1 MKKNFTLIELLVVIA
16 IIAILASMLLPAL
29 SKARAAAQS
38 ITCVSNLKQ
47 LGLAHIMYADDNND
61 YLTPVR
67 ATDAWESPWVATFI
81 THKYMPGPAH
91 FICPT
96 AETSDLTKMPSE
108 MSGSEAW
115 TYYKKASY
123 GINVALMG
131 HSPGSAAFQPVT
143 LATVTNVSKTPE
155 LIITAD
161 TRPTDGTSY
170 NGVCFDFFNSMALP
184 SGAGTAGSAK
194 DYCINFRH
202 SEKVNFVAIDGHAGT
217 APHSMWGAKFWN
229 QYLSTRQYPA
239 GNLAFTTY

>member
-1 MKKNFTLIELLVVIA
+1 MKKIFTLIELLVVIA

-38 ITCVSNLKQ
+38 IKCISNLKQ
-47 LGLAHIMYADDNND
+47 IGLAHIMYVDDNND

-67 ATDAWESPWVATFI
+67 VTDAWTNPWVANFI
-81 THKYMPGPAH
+81 TNKYLPGPAH

-96 AETSDLTKMPSE
+96 TENSDLKLMPSE
-108 MSGSEAW
+108 VDTW

-131 HSPGSAAFQPVT
+131 HSPTNAAFRPVT
-143 LATVTNVSKTPE
+143 MATVTNVSKTPE

-161 TRPTDGTSY
+161 TMPNMGGGEY
-170 NGVCFDFFNSMALP
+170 NGVCFDFFSSMAIP

-202 SEKVNFVAIDGHAGT
+202 SSKVNFVAIDGHAGT
-217 APHSMWGAKFWN
+217 APHSMWGSKFWR

-239 GNLAFTTY
+239 GNLAYTEY